1 MQDKKKMQHHEEQ
14 NTSNKNNTTH
24 NTKKIF
30 PQQDADTSSP
40 TPGSMSEGNL
50 SNNPYGRVRRR
61 TPHAKTFVTGSDDDG
76 QNV

>member
-1 MQDKKKMQHHEEQ
+1 MIMEDKMKKQQGDKKQDDK
-14 NTSNKNNTTH
+14 K
-24 NTKKIF
+24 TKKIL
-30 PQQDADTSSP
+30 PVQDADTSSP

-61 TPHAKTFVTGSDDDG
+61 TPHAKTFITGSDDDG